1 MERPG
6 TQHQHDTLVLGPT
19 RGAPGPTADPLP
31 WAPPPPPGWTAPRTL
46 PDSGWNPVAL
56 PGAPPVTLA
65 RNNAAVIG
73 ATLGSVSL
81 FLSVIP
87 LIGITAWLLAPL
99 GLVSSAV
106 GCVVGMSR
114 RVGRVGALW
123 GLATSG
129 LALAICFAWVALV
142 LAL

>member
-6 TQHQHDTLVLGPT
+6 TQRPHDTLVLGPA
-19 RGAPGPTADPLP
+19 RGVPGPTTGPLP
-31 WAPPPPPGWTAPRTL
+31 WAPQVPPGWTAPRTL
-46 PDSGWNPVAL
+46 PDSGWDPVVP
-56 PGAPPVTLA
+56 PGAPPVILA

-87 LIGITAWLLAPL
+87 LIGIAAWLLAPL
-99 GLVSSAV
+99 GMISSAI

-129 LALAICFAWVALV
+129 LALVICFAWVALV

>member
-1 MERPG
+1 MR
-6 TQHQHDTLVLGPT
+6 
-19 RGAPGPTADPLP
+19 DPLP
-31 WAPPPPPGWTAPRTL
+31 WAPQASPGWTTPVTL
-46 PDSGWNPVAL
+46 PDSGWSPAV
-56 PGAPPVTLA
+56 PSGAPPVILA

-73 ATLGSVSL
+73 ATLGSTAL

-87 LIGITAWLLAPL
+87 LIGIAAWLLAPL
-99 GLVSSAV
+99 GMISSAI

-123 GLATSG
+123 GLATSA